1 MSEAGPRGFV
11 PPPFAVRSEAGESAS
26 IVAVQGELDLSTTPQ
41 LENALIAA
49 ENDRRTDVVLDLC
62 EVEFIDSTALRAL
75 ILSAER
81 LNERGNE
88 LQVACGPGPVRR
100 LFELTVLTAKVGMH
114 ESRED
119 AIAAL
124 ESPDRG
130 SRPGGTRGSR
140 RIR

>member
-1 MSEAGPRGFV
+1 MSEDGARGFV
-11 PPPFAVRSEAGESAS
+11 PPPFAVRSEAGESNS

-41 LENALIAA
+41 LETALIAA
-49 ENDRRTDVVLDLC
+49 ENDRGTDVVLDLC

-81 LNERGNE
+81 LNEQGNE

-114 ESRED
+114 ESRAD

-124 ESPDRG
+124 ESADRG
-130 SRPGGTRGSR
+130 WGAGGTRGKPR
-140 RIR
+140 Y